1 MFDLLISVN
10 DFNDVP
16 AEERIGN
23 QNVTTEVQSI
33 TVNDVN
39 IYKTCIR
46 NLEPK
51 QMINDNIVL
60 MLLRYVLLL
69 TIKCTYMQYSTNQA
83 SYVILCGGLLQD
95 NQRLPNAICEH
106 ILLYCSFW
114 RARNQ
119 LNEVNVEKYSSGIQ
133 HN

>member
-10 DFNDVP
+10 VSDDVP
-16 AEERIGN
+16 VEERIGN

-33 TVNDVN
+33 IVNDVN

-60 MLLRYVLLL
+60 MLLRYVLL
-69 TIKCTYMQYSTNQA
+69 
-83 SYVILCGGLLQD
+83 
-95 NQRLPNAICEH
+95 
-106 ILLYCSFW
+106 
-114 RARNQ
+114 
-119 LNEVNVEKYSSGIQ
+119 
-133 HN
+133 